1 MKVENLK
8 SSYLEQLYRGFY
20 QAQNKKIHT
29 ARAQLTMSL
38 EECRELA
45 KEISGKPS
53 ISSLDLEQRWHLIEA
68 LNQRGAKI
76 FNPKIPRELSKIN
89 ETKAM
94 LENSE
99 PVMDAGKLYPI
110 HLDYWNKRFPK
121 DRRGFPSNKQ
131 LALIQTLWELYF
143 EDHRS
148 GRGLRGFIFRQTRN
162 LPDGPVSAIE
172 FLKNHHV
179 KAVLVPL
186 VRKARSVVKSR
197 KKGDDDRNNES

>member
-1 MKVENLK
+1 MKPEIKEN
-8 SSYLEQLYRGFY
+8 YLEKLYRGFY

-29 ARAQLTMSL
+29 ARAQLNMSL
-38 EECRELA
+38 DQCRELA
-45 KEISGKPS
+45 KEISGKAS
-53 ISSLDLEQRWHLIEA
+53 ISSLDLEQRWQLIEV

-76 FNPKIPRELSKIN
+76 FNPKVPRELSNVNGTKVMPQNN
-89 ETKAM
+89 EPA
-94 LENSE
+94 L
-99 PVMDAGKLYPI
+99 DASKLYPV

-131 LALIQTLWELYF
+131 LALIQTLWDLYF

-172 FLKNHHV
+172 FLKAHHI
-179 KAVLVPL
+179 KAVLTPL
-186 VRKARSVVKSR
+186 ARKARSVVKS
-197 KKGDDDRNNES
+197 KKRGDDHRNDES